1 MLNPYM
7 KKVWKNIFM
16 LKGQPYLIGEKE
28 ECQIDIIKYLQIWKK
43 MMIFTNCLKEYM
55 SKIEN
60 ILNDLKSHPVG
71 TLSLY
76 DYIPRFRS
84 AIPTNIK
91 NYDQIIKELDN
102 FKIHFTHEKSRK
114 TLISIIESIEYDFI
128 DYEVKYSLYFIF
140 ILVMCHLYH

>member
-1 MLNPYM
+1 
-7 KKVWKNIFM
+7 
-16 LKGQPYLIGEKE
+16 
-28 ECQIDIIKYLQIWKK
+28 
-43 MMIFTNCLKEYM
+43 M

-60 ILNDLKSHPVG
+60 ILNDLKSHPVR

-102 FKIHFTHEKSRK
+102 FKIHFTHENSRK
-114 TLISIIESIEYDFI
+114 ALISIIESIEYDFI
-128 DYEVKYSLYFIF
+128 DYEVKYLKLKRIFKYSIILLIMIGINTLLYFYIGYVSF
-140 ILVMCHLYH
+140 ISLIIIPVMNVLFEKILKKLI

>member
-1 MLNPYM
+1 
-7 KKVWKNIFM
+7 
-16 LKGQPYLIGEKE
+16 
-28 ECQIDIIKYLQIWKK
+28 